1 MDSQNCLSY
10 FPNEKPTGRLK
21 GDEMEV
27 EYDSKTLKVNIILR
41 FFLNNKNQG

>member
-27 EYDSKTLKVNIILR
+27 NMIAKTLKVNIILR
-41 FFLNNKNQG
+41 FF